1 MRSFSFL
8 LAFTLLYG
16 VFALAL
22 LAGQPQSG
30 AVQTADAQ
38 GNFEVPTNF
47 GWFKVSLASA
57 E

>member
-1 MRSFSFL
+1 MRDFSFL

-16 VFALAL
+16 VFAVAL

-38 GNFEVPTNF
+38 GNFEVPANF

>member
-1 MRSFSFL
+1 MRSFSLL

-16 VFALAL
+16 VCAVAL

-38 GNFEVPTNF
+38 GNFEVPANF